1 MELNC
6 QFRTAL
12 VGGKIQLDSVLR
24 EISVTLIGQSL
35 SQKMDVL
42 SGNIQNK
49 EIGLLL
55 FAMIKRI
62 TKLEVAPH
70 FHQVRKIFNQC
81 LYLQQTMSKSTV
93 NNLKEP
99 TFFSAKKNR
108 VSKSRKRTQ
117 SMMNLKKPANIHLR
131 GIQYASS
138 TESEWDW
145 MFSPLPPEITD
156 NYIVMCMQH
165 EFKGPFCFIF
175 EIFICKCD
183 YDWLS

>member
-1 MELNC
+1 MATVAEDTVFGIIRDQLNEEHVLCVKSDCSLVNPQLCFTAVNTKLAQTLQC
-6 QFRTAL
+6 QVNSEESGITLPAIKTAL

-62 TKLEVAPH
+62 TKLE
-70 FHQVRKIFNQC
+70 
-81 LYLQQTMSKSTV
+81 QTMSKSTV

-138 TESEWDW
+138 TESE
-145 MFSPLPPEITD
+145 
-156 NYIVMCMQH
+156 
-165 EFKGPFCFIF
+165 
-175 EIFICKCD
+175 
-183 YDWLS
+183 